1 MKNVVSLVA
10 GVLFGFGL
18 ALAQM
23 TDPAKILNFLDF
35 SGTWDP
41 TLAFVMGGA
50 VLVTLVSF
58 RFILRQPS
66 PVLSPRFYV
75 PTRGDIDARL
85 IGGSAL
91 FGAGWGLGGFC
102 PGPGVVALGMGLWPP
117 VVFVAGLIGGT
128 LIFRGLQS
136 RQPQPASSGAAS
148 TQ

>member
-1 MKNVVSLVA
+1 MMNTLIAWIA
-10 GVLFGFGL
+10 G
-18 ALAQM
+18 
-23 TDPAKILNFLDF
+23 
-35 SGTWDP
+35 
-41 TLAFVMGGA
+41 
-50 VLVTLVSF
+50 
-58 RFILRQPS
+58 S
-66 PVLSPRFYV
+66 P
-75 PTRGDIDARL
+75 L
-85 IGGSAL
+85 IIGIASIV

>member
-1 MKNVVSLVA
+1 MKNVASLVA

-75 PTRGDIDARL
+75 PTRRDIDARL

-102 PGPGVVALGMGLWPP
+102 PGPGVVALGMGVWPP

-128 LIFRGLQS
+128 LIFRGLQVRQAEPAGS
-136 RQPQPASSGAAS
+136 RAAS
-148 TQ
+148 MQ

>member
-10 GVLFGFGL
+10 GALFGFGL

-66 PVLSPRFYV
+66 PVLSPRFFV
-75 PTRGDIDARL
+75 PTRRDIDARL

-102 PGPGVVALGMGLWPP
+102 PGPGVVALGMGVWPP
-117 VVFVAGLIGGT
+117 VLFVAGLIGGT
-128 LIFRGLQS
+128 LIFRGLQARQAAPAGS
-136 RQPQPASSGAAS
+136 RAAS
-148 TQ
+148 MQ